1 MVAHYQHSGAAH
13 SRVPRESEVTMN
25 NPIAQ
30 NVPTPV
36 TAPIAPPAAQDA
48 VTTRPPAAKGDD
60 GLMSQPVKPS

>member
-36 TAPIAPPAAQDA
+36 TAPIAPPAVQEA
-48 VTTRPPAAKGDD
+48 VTQPAAAKGDD

>member
-1 MVAHYQHSGAAH
+1 
-13 SRVPRESEVTMN
+13 MN

-48 VTTRPPAAKGDD
+48 VTQPAAAKGDD
-60 GLMSQPVKPS
+60 NLMSQQQKPS